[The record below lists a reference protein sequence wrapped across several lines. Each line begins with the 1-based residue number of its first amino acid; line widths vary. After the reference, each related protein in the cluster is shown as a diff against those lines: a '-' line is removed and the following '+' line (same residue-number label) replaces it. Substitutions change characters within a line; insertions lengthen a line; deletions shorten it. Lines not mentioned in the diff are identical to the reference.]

1 MELFILRSNGTL
13 PDGACSAAVY
23 IPELCYTS
31 VCNFNFP
38 VSYKI
43 ASLICFVNIYD
54 FHLLIPCKP

>member
-1 MELFILRSNGTL
+1 MEHYLMVHALL
-13 PDGACSAAVY
+13 
-23 IPELCYTS
+23 LCISQSYASYTS

-54 FHLLIPCKP
+54 FRLLIPCKP